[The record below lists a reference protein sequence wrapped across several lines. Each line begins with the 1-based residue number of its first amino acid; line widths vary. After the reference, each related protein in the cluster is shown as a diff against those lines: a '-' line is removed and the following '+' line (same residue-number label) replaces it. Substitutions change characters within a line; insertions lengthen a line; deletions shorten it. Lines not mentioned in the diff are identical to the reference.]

1 MYAGRA
7 VVGMPDHRFNRALQK
22 KNGAASQSRL
32 ARTGF
37 SPTVIIFSPTGII
50 VSPTGIIISPT
61 GIIDIIFTNIH

>member
-1 MYAGRA
+1 MYADMSWNDSI
-7 VVGMPDHRFNRALQK
+7 VFLN

-50 VSPTGIIISPT
+50 VSPTGIIVSPT

>member
-1 MYAGRA
+1 
-7 VVGMPDHRFNRALQK
+7 VK
-22 KNGAASQSRL
+22 KKGAASQSRL

-50 VSPTGIIISPT
+50 VSPTGIIVSPT